1 MRKIDF
7 KHILAQLE
15 GHIEY
20 EYDDEYF
27 NHWQFCIAENR
38 EKGKKYYDDW
48 DNEIEITWDTV
59 DDYSNTCIQ
68 KMILEWTDA
77 DRFAGWLQEDE
88 PEFIDG
94 EDDGFE
100 YDGDYFD
107 WYYSIWDEFKEWYIN
122 KNK

>member
-7 KHILAQLE
+7 EHTLAQLE

-27 NHWQFCIAENR
+27 NHWIFCIDEMR

-48 DNEIEITWDTV
+48 DNEIEITWDTE
-59 DDYSNTCIQ
+59 DDFSNTCIQ

-100 YDGDYFD
+100 YDCDYYN
-107 WYYSIWDEFKEWYIN
+107 WYYSKWDEFKEWYIN